1 MKTVELRAAAE
12 RLEKLHMRFAP
23 LFGRV
28 ESQGHSLGYLRGL
41 LLAEGR
47 KSVEPMALVFGGPT
61 WTSPA
66 IEQATA
72 LAWQRFLTVS
82 PWKAEMVQR
91 EIQAV
96 FNEQFVPSTR
106 RWSIGTVG
114 VIDESGFVKSGTES
128 VGVQK
133 QWCGRLGKTENC
145 QVGVFLVGVTPA
157 GTALLDQ
164 QLFLPQHGWADDPVR
179 RKKTRV
185 PKEIRFQTKP
195 QIATALWKR
204 STVHFDW
211 ITADEEY
218 GRNGDF
224 LDALE
229 ADHQRYLVEVPADT
243 TVWVEEPTRQTPD
256 EHVRQVRQIAAALPS
271 SAWQWLKLREG
282 AKGPLVFAFA
292 RLRVWAVRHRRAGPP
307 IWLMFRRSADGKELK
322 YYVSNAKEETPLEP
336 MAQVSGSRWRVEEF
350 FEDGKMHLGMADYEA
365 RSWTSWHHHMSLV
378 ALAHLFVTQTRRDAK
393 RKIPDLTLEMALRIV
408 RAALDRPKLT
418 FEDALELINYHRKR
432 NRQARKSHRKSW
444 LHIHKRILKKVML

>member
-1 MKTVELRAAAE
+1 
-12 RLEKLHMRFAP
+12 
-23 LFGRV
+23 
-28 ESQGHSLGYLRGL
+28 
-41 LLAEGR
+41 
-47 KSVEPMALVFGGPT
+47 
-61 WTSPA
+61 
-66 IEQATA
+66 
-72 LAWQRFLTVS
+72 
-82 PWKAEMVQR
+82 MVQR

-96 FNEQFVPSTR
+96 FNQQFVPSTG

-114 VIDESGFVKSGTES
+114 VIDEASFVKSGTES
-128 VGVQK
+128 VGVQR

-145 QVGVFLVGVTPA
+145 QVGVFLLGVTPA
-157 GTALLDQ
+157 GSALLDQ
-164 QLFLPQHGWADDPVR
+164 QLFLPEHGWADHPAR

-195 QIATALWKR
+195 QIAAALSHR
-204 STVHFDW
+204 CTVHFDW

-243 TVWVEEPTRQTPD
+243 TVWVEPPTRQTPD
-256 EHVRQVRQIAAALPS
+256 EHVHQVRQIAAVLPS

-282 AKGPLVFAFA
+282 TKGPLVFAFA
-292 RLRVWAVRHRRAGPP
+292 RLRVWAVRHRHAGPP
-307 IWLMFRRSADGKELK
+307 IWLMFRRSADGKDLK
-322 YYVSNAKEETPLEP
+322 YYVSNAAEDTPLEP
-336 MAQVSGSRWRVEEF
+336 MGQVSGCRWRVEEF

-365 RSWTSWHHHMSLV
+365 RSWTSWHHHTSLV

-393 RKIPDLTLEMALRIV
+393 SKIPDLTLDMALRIV
-408 RAALDRPKLT
+408 RAALQRPKLT
-418 FEDALELINYHRKR
+418 FEDALELINYHRDR

-444 LHIHKRILKKVML
+444 MDKHKHILKKVML